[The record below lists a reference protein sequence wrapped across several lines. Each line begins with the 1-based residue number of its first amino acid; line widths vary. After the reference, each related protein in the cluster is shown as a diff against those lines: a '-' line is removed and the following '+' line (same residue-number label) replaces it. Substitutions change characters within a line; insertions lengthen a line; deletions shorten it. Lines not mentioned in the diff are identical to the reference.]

1 MTTCF
6 PRLHSH
12 GHSNGSSCT
21 LAHTPVPPLV
31 NDLLSNSK
39 KKGNELI
46 KYVELRRRWRGKN
59 HLPLARVS
67 GIFFFLKRISFALT
81 QIKTKAFFDLKL
93 FLYISIISLSL
104 SLSPLTP
111 NSSYVLSRRDDRS
124 LAEGRQS
131 RVSNS
136 RTTSSLEARS
146 LSPDDDPDHVR
157 DFGHEFI
164 NLATFHLSGAR
175 IISRKLGRRN
185 SFDRLI
191 DASSLR
197 TRSSSR

>member
-1 MTTCF
+1 MVVVITNTSSTTPHISFVFLQKDKGMTTCF

-93 FLYISIISLSL
+93 FLYISIISLS
-104 SLSPLTP
+104 PLTP

-124 LAEGRQS
+124 LDLRRGTT
-131 RVSNS
+131 VSC
-136 RTTSSLEARS
+136 LE
-146 LSPDDDPDHVR
+146 LSND
-157 DFGHEFI
+157 
-164 NLATFHLSGAR
+164 LL
-175 IISRKLGRRN
+175 L
-185 SFDRLI
+185 
-191 DASSLR
+191 
-197 TRSSSR
+197 RSSIAVS